1 MNGSVLTVEDLHAG
15 YGEIQVLNG
24 ISIRVKPQGITAVI
38 GSNGSGKST
47 LMRRL
52 AGLLPAWQGRI
63 EFDGRDV
70 TAMKSHELVAQGLVL
85 VPEGRLIFPEMTVLE
100 NLRIGTATDRA
111 RAGRTERMET
121 VFGLF
126 PRLRERRG
134 QLGGTLSGGE
144 QQMLALGRGLMGNPK
159 LLLLDEPTLGLAP
172 GIARQVFR
180 IIPSLVE
187 MGLSVILAEQDVHRT
202 LAIADYVYV
211 LENGN
216 IRAEGRGQELAQDE
230 AVRQAYL
237 GA

>member
-1 MNGSVLTVEDLHAG
+1 
-15 YGEIQVLNG
+15 
-24 ISIRVKPQGITAVI
+24 
-38 GSNGSGKST
+38 
-47 LMRRL
+47 
-52 AGLLPAWQGRI
+52 
-63 EFDGRDV
+63 
-70 TAMKSHELVAQGLVL
+70 
-85 VPEGRLIFPEMTVLE
+85 LIAFSL
-100 NLRIGTATDRA
+100 
-111 RAGRTERMET
+111 
-121 VFGLF
+121 
-126 PRLRERRG
+126 
-134 QLGGTLSGGE
+134 
-144 QQMLALGRGLMGNPK
+144 LALGRGLMGNPK

>member
-63 EFDGRDV
+63 EFDGCDV
-70 TAMKSHELVAQGLVL
+70 TGMKSHELVAQGLVL

-100 NLRIGTATDRA
+100 NLRIGAATDRA